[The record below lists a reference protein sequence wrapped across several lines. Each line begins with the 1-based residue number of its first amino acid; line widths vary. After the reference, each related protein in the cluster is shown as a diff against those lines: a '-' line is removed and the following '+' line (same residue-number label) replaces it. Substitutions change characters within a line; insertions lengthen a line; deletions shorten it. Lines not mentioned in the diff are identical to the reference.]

1 MIRTWCRLLPM
12 AAALALSVLG
22 GTSRRAGA
30 VDLSPRILLH
40 ARTASTSQPCQPSI
54 VGCGAAS
61 TGGILN
67 LSSGAGDYF
76 VFLMA
81 ARFDPAIGA
90 RSITTGLYYDL
101 MTLEGVDIYS
111 WHLCADLE
119 TPSTAEWYR
128 NNGSNTL
135 SWNAEHC
142 RQDSLAIGGYFYLT
156 AYTPGEIAMVAP
168 EGGAASVTLC
178 NDQVVAV
185 PAERLGYVGFGERTG
200 CNPCNELCHFV
211 PVETITWGRLKTLI
225 R

>member
-1 MIRTWCRLLPM
+1 MIRAKCWFSVM
-12 AAALALSVLG
+12 AAALTLSTLIA
-22 GTSRRAGA
+22 SPRPAAA
-30 VDLSPRILLH
+30 VDLTPRILLH

-54 VGCGAAS
+54 TGCGAAI

-76 VFLMA
+76 VFLLA
-81 ARFDPAIGA
+81 GRFDPSIGA
-90 RSITTGLYYDL
+90 RAITTGLYYDL

-119 TPSTAEWYR
+119 TPSTTEWYR
-128 NNGSNTL
+128 SNGSNTL

-142 RQDSLAIGGYFYLT
+142 RQDSLAVGGYFYLT

-178 NDQVVAV
+178 NDQVVTV
-185 PAERLGYVGFGERTG
+185 PVEQLGYVGFGSRTG
-200 CNPCNELCHFV
+200 CNPCNEVCHFV